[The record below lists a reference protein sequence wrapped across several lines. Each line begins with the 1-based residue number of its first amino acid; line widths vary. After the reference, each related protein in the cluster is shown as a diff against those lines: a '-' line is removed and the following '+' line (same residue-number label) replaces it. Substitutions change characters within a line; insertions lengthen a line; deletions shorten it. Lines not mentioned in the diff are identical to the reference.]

1 MKSDIEKIRHYTL
14 RQPFWSED
22 VIRDTYTVYMELS
35 AKVSDLA
42 DDACVE
48 AAIEAAMDAG
58 ITDLYLMDKKFVL
71 DALIEKMQREREKH
85 D

>member
-1 MKSDIEKIRHYTL
+1 MESDIKKLRHYTL
-14 RQPFWSED
+14 RQPFYSED
-22 VIRDTYTVYMELS
+22 VINQTYTVYMEIS
-35 AKVSDLA
+35 AKVTDLA

-71 DALIEKMQREREKH
+71 DALIEKMQRERENH